1 MDKILKSEQIS
12 QEINND
18 LEFYKNLIN
27 KKEKENTDN
36 RLELEMIRNQNHIE
50 YKDRQKE
57 LEQKREYLSK
67 IRAELKGEFEEIKRH
82 HVKNDNSIPFITS
95 KISSMSS
102 EKNQVV

>member
-1 MDKILKSEQIS
+1 MDEILKSEQIS

-18 LEFYKNLIN
+18 LEFYRSLIN

-50 YKDRQKE
+50 FKDRQKE

-67 IRAELKGEFEEIKRH
+67 ILAELKGEFEEVERIH
-82 HVKNDNSIPFITS
+82 AKNANGIPFITG
-95 KISSMSS
+95 KISTMSS
-102 EKNQVV
+102 EKDQVD